1 VIRFI
6 LHPTFVDYKQLTK
19 AVDFPVLGAIS
30 LQMGPEERRSRRLH
44 LTTFLMALIMVFG
57 VFGGVLFYQQQG
69 SAQVRTILAEMGIS
83 L

>member
-1 VIRFI
+1 
-6 LHPTFVDYKQLTK
+6 
-19 AVDFPVLGAIS
+19 
-30 LQMGPEERRSRRLH
+30 MGPEERRSRRLH